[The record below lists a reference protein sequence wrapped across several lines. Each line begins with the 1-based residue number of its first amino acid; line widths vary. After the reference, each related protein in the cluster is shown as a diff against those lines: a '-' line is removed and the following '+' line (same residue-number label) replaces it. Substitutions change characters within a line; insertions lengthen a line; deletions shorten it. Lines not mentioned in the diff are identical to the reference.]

1 MGELEEFS
9 GSGVGRFRGNG
20 QMAMRMNGNLQLVE
34 VRRWEGGIFRM
45 IHRPGIREA
54 PKNQWD

>member
-1 MGELEEFS
+1 M
-9 GSGVGRFRGNG
+9 RWWRDRRNG

-54 PKNQWD
+54 PKNQLW